1 MIDLPRLR
9 AGIPALTNSIYLNTG
24 TFGPMPTVVADEI
37 RRAYGEIEQQ
47 GTFSPAI
54 FWQMELEGFEAVRGQ
69 VAALLHA
76 QTAEIALDAQRHRWH
91 QHRAARVGLAGRG

>member
-1 MIDLPRLR
+1 
-9 AGIPALTNSIYLNTG
+9 
-24 TFGPMPTVVADEI
+24 MPTAVADEI

-76 QTAEIALDAQRHRWH
+76 PSGRDRADA
-91 QHRAARVGLAGRG
+91 

>member
-69 VAALLHA
+69 GGW
-76 QTAEIALDAQRHRWH
+76 TEQRS
-91 QHRAARVGLAGRG
+91 LPISKN